1 MFSVWARGCVWD
13 MAACGIPDEVAWR
26 GAAKAWVAG
35 FEVRSKVVEGCARVL
50 VRLEGV
56 KAEVVEKG

>member
-1 MFSVWARGCVWD
+1 